1 MRIVMFGTG
10 PFAVPTFESLLASNH
25 EVPALFTRPIADSG
39 NRRKSAANPTR
50 DVAQARGM
58 TIHEPLNVNDPE
70 SIALLQELKA
80 DLFVVCDY
88 GQILS
93 RECLGSA
100 VKGGINLHGSLLPKY
115 RGAAP
120 INWCLYNG
128 DAVTGITIIHM
139 TAKLDGG
146 PCLAKRELPIASED
160 TAESIEPKLANL
172 GVEAVIESIGLL
184 ESWDGE
190 ASIGEVQDQS
200 LATKAPRLK
209 KSDGLLDWQRPAAQL
224 FNQIRA
230 FQPWPGSFTNW
241 NSARKKQPMRLIIHR
256 ATVVELGSEDL
267 EIASVEPGQVAFC
280 DKTKLLV
287 QTGDG
292 LLAIEAVQPAGK
304 KNMPVADFL
313 RGNPPA
319 VGDRFE

>member
-190 ASIGEVQDQS
+190 ALIGEVQDQS

-241 NSARKKQPMRLIIHR
+241 NSAKKKQPMRLIIHR

>member
-10 PFAVPTFESLLASNH
+10 PFAVPTFKALLASDH
-25 EVPALFTRPIADSG
+25 EVSVLFTRPIADSG

-50 DVAQARGM
+50 DLAQTRGL
-58 TIHEPLNVNDPE
+58 TIHEPMDVNAPE
-70 SIALLQELKA
+70 SIALLQDLQA

-93 RECLGSA
+93 RECLGLA
-100 VKGGINLHGSLLPKY
+100 AKGGINLHGSLLPKY

-146 PCLAKRELPIASED
+146 PCLAMRKLPISDQD

-172 GVEAVIESIGLL
+172 GVEAVVESISLL
-184 ESWDGE
+184 EKWDGK
-190 ASIGEVQDQS
+190 ALIGEPQDQS

-241 NSARKKQPMRLIIHR
+241 HSPAKKQPMRLIIHQ
-256 ATVVELGSEDL
+256 ASVVSREAEGL
-267 EIASVEPGQVAFC
+267 EVTSVEPGQVAFR
-280 DKTKLLV
+280 DKVNLLV

-292 LLAIEAVQPAGK
+292 LLSIEAVQPAGK
-304 KNMPVADFL
+304 KTMPVADFL
-313 RGNPPA
+313 RGNLPA
-319 VGDRFE
+319 VGDQFE